1 MDINNGILCSL
12 AFLLGNLS
20 LVNSFA
26 LVSHALLVSISTEKS
41 LNIDKIKMKNRDL
54 LTEQLSDVKNVD
66 EPVIYP
72 GQYTPFDMSLFY
84 PGGMVM

>member
-1 MDINNGILCSL
+1 
-12 AFLLGNLS
+12 
-20 LVNSFA
+20 
-26 LVSHALLVSISTEKS
+26 
-41 LNIDKIKMKNRDL
+41 MKNRDL

-84 PGGMVM
+84 LGGMVM